1 MVSDNLKALY
11 EKLPSDV
18 KLVAVSKFHPVSRL
32 MEAYDA
38 GQRRFGEN
46 RPQELAQKVPQ
57 MPSDVEWHFIGH
69 LQTNKLKL
77 VLPYVSLV
85 QSVDSFHLLEA
96 IDKWGRDNGKVVDIL
111 LELHLG
117 AEETKHG
124 FSEEDI
130 LLCCGRTPSETLRSL
145 RDLRPSHKWA
155 PPASRR
161 FVSTP
166 EAPGQG
172 AFALRGVPRVAQV
185 SEGALPPLENV
196 RIRGLMGMATNTE
209 DEGVIEADFA
219 RIEALFKR
227 IRAEHPELAD
237 SFTELSIGM
246 SGDWPIA
253 VRHGA
258 TMVRIGTDIFGAREY

>member
-1 MVSDNLKALY
+1 MVSDNLTALY

-18 KLVAVSKFHPVSRL
+18 KLVAVSKFHPVERL
-32 MEAYDA
+32 MEAYAA
-38 GQRRFGEN
+38 GQRLFGEN

-57 MPSDVEWHFIGH
+57 MPSDVQWHFIGH

-77 VLPYVSLV
+77 VLPYVSMV

-96 IDKWGRDNGKVVDIL
+96 IDKWGRDNDKVIDIL

-130 LLCCGRTPSETLRSL
+130 LLCCGRTPSENLRS
-145 RDLRPSHKWA
+145 RCDLRPSHGKPWA
-155 PPASRR
+155 PS
-161 FVSTP
+161 SN
-166 EAPGQG
+166 
-172 AFALRGVPRVAQV
+172 VPRVAQF
-185 SEGALPPLENV
+185 SEGVLPPLENV

-209 DEGVIEADFA
+209 DEAVIEADFA

-227 IRAEHPELAD
+227 IRDEHPELAD
-237 SFTELSIGM
+237 TFTELSIGM

-258 TMVRIGTDIFGAREY
+258 TMVRIGTDIFGLREY

>member
-11 EKLPSDV
+11 EKLPSAV

-38 GQRRFGEN
+38 GQRVFGEN
-46 RPQELAQKVPQ
+46 RPQELAAKVPQ
-57 MPSDVEWHFIGH
+57 MPADVEWHFIGH

-85 QSVDSFHLLEA
+85 QSVDSLHLLEA
-96 IDKWGRDNGKVVDIL
+96 IDKWGSENGKTIDVL

-130 LLCCGRTPSETLRSL
+130 LAVISTKAEGRVEKS
-145 RDLRPSHKWA
+145 
-155 PPASRR
+155 
-161 FVSTP
+161 
-166 EAPGQG
+166 
-172 AFALRGVPRVAQV
+172 
-185 SEGALPPLENV
+185 NI

-219 RIEALFKR
+219 RIEALFQR
-227 IRAEHPELAD
+227 IRAEHPELRD
-237 SFTELSIGM
+237 TFTELSIGM

-258 TMVRIGTDIFGAREY
+258 SMVRIGTDIFGEREY